1 MRDWGISMNEIN
13 ELLQQIVEMMK
24 NDDIQGYKNML
35 FLINQVA
42 QSNNEE
48 LLNSILKILEE
59 LFEKKVIQEQQM
71 SGNVKR
77 EKNDQNCCCR
87 DDDMEK
93 GKSPVIMVGDREWNP
108 YTQGPI
114 DNAVLSQYKI
124 LIPRNLRNLVRRN
137 LNRRYSINLDSAE
150 GKYNP

>member
-1 MRDWGISMNEIN
+1 MNEIN

-24 NDDIQGYKNML
+24 KDDIQGYKNML

-48 LLNSILKILEE
+48 LLNSILKILGE
-59 LFEKKVIQEQQM
+59 LFEKKVIQEQQTM
-71 SGNVKR
+71 GSNT
-77 EKNDQNCCCR
+77 NSQNCCCK

-93 GKSPVIMVGDREWNP
+93 GKSPTIMVGDREWNP

-114 DNAVLSQYKI
+114 DNAVLSQYQI

-137 LNRRYSINLDSAE
+137 LNRRYSINLDSTE
-150 GKYNP
+150 GKYNS

>member
-48 LLNSILKILEE
+48 LLSSILRILGE
-59 LFEKKVIQEQQM
+59 LFEKKVIQEQQTII
-71 SGNVKR
+71 SRNT
-77 EKNDQNCCCR
+77 NSQNCCCK

-93 GKSPVIMVGDREWNP
+93 GKSPTIMVGDREWNP

-114 DNAVLSQYKI
+114 DNAVLSQYQI

-137 LNRRYSINLDSAE
+137 LNRRYSINLDSTE
-150 GKYNP
+150 GKYNS